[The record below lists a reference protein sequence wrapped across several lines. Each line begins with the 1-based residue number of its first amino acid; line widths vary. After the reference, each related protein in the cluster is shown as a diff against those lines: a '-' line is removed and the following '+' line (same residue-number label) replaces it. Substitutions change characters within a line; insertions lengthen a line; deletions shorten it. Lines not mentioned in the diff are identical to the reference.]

1 MTLSGWV
8 SSHRPCWSRPNAW
21 SGWGW
26 GPVAFKGLGGCTL
39 LWRAGVLCVQ
49 KCARRTPWTYT
60 HTHTHVERYVYIS
73 IYIYICVCVFIYRF
87 IFPIPYVFIYE
98 FPFVFLICIYTISTS
113 IHPSIRPS
121 VHPSIRSSVH
131 PSIHTYIHTSI
142 HPCIHAYIVLAS
154 KNRARNCVHFVKVV
168 WAAVGWGG
176 VGPKPFNWA
185 YTILHIYLM
194 LR

>member
-1 MTLSGWV
+1 MLKSTQCLKWLGLRSCRLQ
-8 SSHRPCWSRPNAW
+8 RPGGLHIAVACWSSLR
-21 SGWGW
+21 S
-26 GPVAFKGLGGCTL
+26 KM
-39 LWRAGVLCVQ
+39 
-49 KCARRTPWTYT
+49 RTENPMDI
-60 HTHTHVERYVYIS
+60 HTHTRGEVCIY

-121 VHPSIRSSVH
+121 VHPSIR
-131 PSIHTYIHTSI
+131 PSIHTSI